1 MWDEAFLK
9 RTIDEWQPC
18 AKEPLTLQDA
28 QEICD
33 NMVGLFQVLVRIER
47 RIQQPA
53 AAVEGSNNG

>member
-1 MWDEAFLK
+1 MWDEAFLR
-9 RTIDEWQPC
+9 RTIKEWQPLS
-18 AKEPLTLQDA
+18 KEPLTLADA

>member
-9 RTIDEWQPC
+9 RTINEWQPLS
-18 AKEPLTLQDA
+18 KEPLTLVDA

>member
-9 RTIDEWQPC
+9 RTIDEWQPLS
-18 AKEPLTLQDA
+18 KEPLTLADA

>member
-9 RTIDEWQPC
+9 RTIEEWQPLS
-18 AKEPLTLQDA
+18 KEPLTPTDA